1 MENKLQDFEIKRN
14 SSVIFASALEKIR
27 LIYPHDAELA
37 GRFAIAYLEQLLTD
51 CNSFEDDWQ
60 IQSNMTELV
69 KSSDK
74 NNEKYAARV
83 EQTNSVKY
91 DIAVRLAGYLEEG
104 LKQVDMAKR
113 EGKSASWVST
123 RMQESKVLFPELFT
137 KNLENSQNS
146 EKFSEVQKI
155 YESSQNFSEVQ
166 ESSEDFSEVQKISFN
181 F

>member
-1 MENKLQDFEIKRN
+1 M
-14 SSVIFASALEKIR
+14 
-27 LIYPHDAELA
+27 
-37 GRFAIAYLEQLLTD
+37 
-51 CNSFEDDWQ
+51 
-60 IQSNMTELV
+60 
-69 KSSDK
+69 
-74 NNEKYAARV
+74 
-83 EQTNSVKY
+83 
-91 DIAVRLAGYLEEG
+91 
-104 LKQVDMAKR
+104 DMAKR